1 MIALGSK
8 VEFKPLELDNA
19 LVTGKIV
26 AIHPSHQWFTVEYG
40 DENNP
45 VRVSFKFDDYG
56 DRVTPAGTKRVNK
69 IQRRKSL

>member
-8 VEFKPLELDNA
+8 VEFKPIELDNTLA
-19 LVTGKIV
+19 TGKIV
-26 AIHPSHQWFTVEYG
+26 AIHNAHRWFTVEYG

-45 VRVSFKFDDYG
+45 VRVSFKFHDFG
-56 DRVTPAGTKRVNK
+56 DRITPAGSERFNK